1 MYGIFFCKKY
11 QIKIVKITVQFDIQ
25 HGDMMSA
32 WTEWVMEYVWD
43 VLRRCG
49 EWILQFPWGAW
60 RASFTQMTI
69 PEWVSFLAS
78 IAAIVAFFIGI
89 PRLRSF
95 HYTQRYR
102 TFVELYKLNE
112 QLISRLRANDVA
124 TAKTYREALRDS
136 IHANSFEFSQ
146 RDHASIYVQWQ
157 KANTQARTLIN
168 AIEEKN
174 ARYGDLPDIAELI
187 ELRGRLHAELKKL
200 RNVPI
205 SLNDNE

>member
-1 MYGIFFCKKY
+1 
-11 QIKIVKITVQFDIQ
+11 
-25 HGDMMSA
+25 
-32 WTEWVMEYVWD
+32 MEYVWD
-43 VLRRCG
+43 ILRRCG
-49 EWILQFPWGAW
+49 EWILQLPWGEW
-60 RASFTQMTI
+60 RASFAQMTI

-102 TFVELYKLNE
+102 IFVELYKLNE
-112 QLISRLRANDVA
+112 QLMSRMRVNDVA

-146 RDHASIYVQWQ
+146 RDYTYIYTQWQ

-168 AIEEKN
+168 AIEEKD
-174 ARYGDLPDIAELI
+174 AHYADLSDIAELI
-187 ELRGRLHAELKKL
+187 ELRGRLNGEIKKL